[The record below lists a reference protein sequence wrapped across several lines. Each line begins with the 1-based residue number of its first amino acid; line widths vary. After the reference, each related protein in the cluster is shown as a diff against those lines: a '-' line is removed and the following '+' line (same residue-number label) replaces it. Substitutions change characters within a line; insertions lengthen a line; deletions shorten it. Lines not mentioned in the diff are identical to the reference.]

1 MNPTGAEQP
10 PTSFTIMVYLYEM
23 RINSPQ
29 YIVFAGLIVAAVPT
43 LLVFVLAQGV
53 IMRGIIIPV
62 EK

>member
-1 MNPTGAEQP
+1 
-10 PTSFTIMVYLYEM
+10 MVYLYEM